1 MWICAIGWVFTDIL
15 KGQVIWEEFLFFGLW
30 DIEGKDAMIIQNV
43 MNYLCNDQGQIYCE
57 TNEA

>member
-15 KGQVIWEEFLFFGLW
+15 KGQVIWEKFLFFWLW

-57 TNEA
+57 ANEA